1 MAGHDFLLKIDSRDF
16 KKIKVVTTRSHIVEA
31 HSAPPIKGGKEAKV
45 KKEKRTRTG
54 EKERKD

>member
-1 MAGHDFLLKIDSRDF
+1 MLKIDSRDF